1 LLIEVTTDEQLI
13 ALLASPGFLL
23 NVDYPTRDVK
33 LHSIRCKYCD
43 PRRRIG
49 VKPSSKNLNKTGEF
63 WYSYN
68 RSEVNSKAI
77 EIAETREYKY
87 HLCTLCNP

>member
-1 LLIEVTTDEQLI
+1 LLIKVTSNEQLVT
-13 ALLASPGFLL
+13 LLRSPGFLI
-23 NVDYPTRDVK
+23 NVDYATGDVK
-33 LHSIRCKYCD
+33 MHSIHCKYCD

-49 VKPSSKNLNKTGEF
+49 VKPSSKSLKKTGEF

-77 EIAETREYKY
+77 EIAETRGYKY
-87 HLCTLCNP
+87 HLCTWCNP